1 MHTMALTTTKLRK
14 EIGER
19 LKIERERLAYTP
31 LQIAQ
36 LIGVKEEAYLLY
48 EAGEADPGIFC
59 MPRLSACGFDV
70 QFIISGERLKPVP
83 EENELLRRFRE
94 LSLKGKSSI
103 FMTLDALERLAP
115 NIRQTIKDKWRN
127 NFGD

>member
-1 MHTMALTTTKLRK
+1 MALTTTKQRK

-19 LKIERERLAYTP
+19 LRVERERLTYTT

-36 LIGVKEEAYLLY
+36 LIGVTESVYLTY
-48 EAGEADPGIFC
+48 ETGEADPGIFC

-70 QFIISGERLKPVP
+70 QFIITGERLKPVP
-83 EENELLRRFRE
+83 EENELLQRFRE

-115 NIRQTIKDKWRN
+115 NLKKTLKDKWRI
-127 NFGD
+127 NFGE

>member
-1 MHTMALTTTKLRK
+1 MALTTTKQRK

-19 LKIERERLAYTP
+19 LRVERERLTYTT

-36 LIGVKEEAYLLY
+36 LIGVPESVYLTY
-48 EAGEADPGIFC
+48 ETGEADPGIFC

-70 QFIISGERLKPVP
+70 QFIITGERLKPVP
-83 EENELLRRFRE
+83 EENELLQRFRE

-103 FMTLDALERLAP
+103 FMTLDALERLTP
-115 NIRQTIKDKWRN
+115 ILTTTLKDKWRN
-127 NFGD
+127 NFGE

>member
-1 MHTMALTTTKLRK
+1 MALTTTKQRR

-19 LKIERERLAYTP
+19 LKVERERLTYTP

-36 LIGVKEEAYLLY
+36 LIGVTETVYLTY
-48 EAGEADPGIFC
+48 EAGTADPGIFC

-70 QFIISGERLKPVP
+70 QFIITGERLKPVP

-115 NIRQTIKDKWRN
+115 NIRQTLRDKWRN
-127 NFGD
+127 FGD